1 MRHFIISLLVLTMLL
16 TVSAEAQKKVADDAL
31 ATRYT
36 LEAIVRITATGL
48 GGLMES
54 VEDPQKQIDLISRY
68 IQPIRFFPD
77 RSGYF
82 FVYDINGKC
91 VAHATE
97 PELVGKQLRDMQDS
111 KGQYPIR
118 EFIAVAKKGGGF
130 VEYWWKKPMIDGEH
144 DKIGY
149 AALIPNTKFFIGSGI
164 YFSSLR

>member
-1 MRHFIISLLVLTMLL
+1 MRSFIMALSMLSLLLIVP
-16 TVSAEAQKKVADDAL
+16 AKAQKKVADDAL

-54 VEDPQKQIDLISRY
+54 VKDPQEQIDLINRY
-68 IQPIRFFPD
+68 IQPVRFFQD

-97 PELVGKQLRDMQDS
+97 PELVGKQLLDIRDSM
-111 KGQYPIR
+111 GQYPIR

-130 VEYWWKKPMIDGEH
+130 VEYWWKKPMVEGEQ

-149 AALIPNTKFFIGSGI
+149 ATLIPNTKFFIGSGI